1 MLVKEVSMSK
11 ERQGGQDHSNTQLK
25 DQGRGQKES
34 KERQPLPSVWDVLE
48 RRVRLRAIGSDRR
61 DEKYDREWC
70 ELNRLVDEI
79 DKKGT
84 DREKLIS
91 NLYREL
97 IWYPTGTLPVVASFT
112 HLLPEEFKRFRSK
125 VEPMADDEIREEIR
139 KARAEY
145 KRKQDEINKDRGD
158 DDPFGGF
165 AMP

>member
-1 MLVKEVSMSK
+1 VKEKGLGSPEGAPKSQSK
-11 ERQGGQDHSNTQLK
+11 PNQTEQSSHSGGIKTP
-25 DQGRGQKES
+25 
-34 KERQPLPSVWDVLE
+34 ERQPLPNVWDVLE
-48 RRVRLRAIGSDRR
+48 RKVRLRAFGSDRR

-112 HLLPEEFKRFRSK
+112 HLSPEEFKQFRSK

-139 KARAEY
+139 KAKAEY